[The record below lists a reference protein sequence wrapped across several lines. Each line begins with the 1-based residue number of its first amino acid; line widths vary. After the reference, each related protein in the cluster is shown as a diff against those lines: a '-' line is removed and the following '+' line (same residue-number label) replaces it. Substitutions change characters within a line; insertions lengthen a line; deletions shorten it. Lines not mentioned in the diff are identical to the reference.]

1 MVNQKNVSGRQASA
15 QYSYHYTTK
24 KVQMQNILSVAD
36 SRYGTPEITRIS
48 ISGGVRA
55 RRN

>member
-1 MVNQKNVSGRQASA
+1 MVNQKNVSKRQASD

-36 SRYGTPEITRIS
+36 SCYGTPEITRIS
-48 ISGGVRA
+48 ISGGESE
-55 RRN
+55 

>member
-36 SRYGTPEITRIS
+36 SHYGTPEITRIS